1 MDLLNG
7 RTGEAVLPLTEA
19 LTLAAAAFFAGAL
32 NAAAGGGSFLTLPAL
47 ISCGVLPV
55 AANATG
61 TVALL
66 PGYLAATWA
75 GRRDLRA
82 PQGLSL
88 RSLLLVALV
97 GGAAG
102 AWLLTRTPDRL
113 FAGLA
118 PWLLLA
124 ATALFAI
131 QPWLLRRLRDP
142 ARVPRGIAVATLL
155 AVCAYGG
162 YFNGGLGILLLA
174 SLAVLGL
181 QALHVANALKNLLS
195 GVLTGIAVAIYIAA
209 DAVQWNEALWMMAF
223 ATAGGYA
230 GGRGARR
237 LPAPLLRVGIVV
249 VGLTMSLLMAKH

>member
-1 MDLLNG
+1 MEPLNHCVG
-7 RTGEAVLPLTEA
+7 ATVLPLTEA
-19 LTLAAAAFFAGAL
+19 LTLAATAFLAGAL

-47 ISCGVLPV
+47 MSCGVLPV

-61 TVALL
+61 TAALL
-66 PGYLAATWA
+66 PGYLAAAWA
-75 GRRDLRA
+75 GRHDLRA
-82 PQGLSL
+82 PAGLSL
-88 RSLLLVALV
+88 RNLLLLALS

-131 QPWLLRRLRDP
+131 QPRLLRRLRDP
-142 ARVPRGIAVATLL
+142 ARVPRGMAIATLL

-174 SLAVLGL
+174 SLAMLGL
-181 QALHVANALKNLLS
+181 QALHAANALKNLIS
-195 GVLTGIAVAIYIAA
+195 GVLTGIAVAIYVVA
-209 DAVQWNEALWMMAF
+209 DTVQWTEALWMMAF

-237 LPAPLLRVGIVV
+237 LPAPLLRAGIVV
-249 VGLTMSLLMAKH
+249 VGLAMALMLARA

>member
-1 MDLLNG
+1 MDLLTG

-181 QALHVANALKNLLS
+181 QALHVLNALKNLLS

-237 LPAPLLRVGIVV
+237 LPAPRLRVGIVV

>member
-1 MDLLNG
+1 MEPLNRG
-7 RTGEAVLPLTEA
+7 SGAVVLPLTEG
-19 LTLAAAAFFAGAL
+19 LTLAVAAFLAGAL

-47 ISCGVLPV
+47 MSGGVLPV

-66 PGYLAATWA
+66 PGYLAAAWA
-75 GRRDLRA
+75 GRHELRA

-88 RSLLLVALV
+88 RGLLLLALA

-124 ATALFAI
+124 ATLLFAV
-131 QPWLLRRLRDP
+131 QPWLLGRLRDP
-142 ARVPRGIAVATLL
+142 ANIPRGVAVATLL

-174 SLAVLGL
+174 SLALLGL
-181 QALHVANALKNLLS
+181 QALHAANALKNLIS
-195 GVLTGIAVAIYIAA
+195 GVLTGVAVVVYVAA
-209 DAVQWNEALWMMAF
+209 GAVQWTEALWMMAF

-237 LPAPLLRVGIVV
+237 LPAPLLRAGIVV
-249 VGLTMSLLMAKH
+249 VGLTMALLLARA